1 MEVKSFA
8 ISFETKKNFQFF
20 DLTKKLEKLVKKSKI
35 KNGILNIQTLHT
47 TTALL
52 LNEKENLLLKDFK
65 EVLERISPKAKK
77 YNHDDFS
84 RRKQNICFGECA
96 NGHAHCK
103 AIFLS
108 PNITLN
114 IVNGD
119 IQFGRWQSVLF
130 LELDGPRKERKI
142 SISILGE

>member
-1 MEVKSFA
+1 MEVKSFT

-20 DLTKKLEKLVKKSKI
+20 DLTKKLERLVKKSKI

-65 EVLERISPKAKK
+65 ETLERLFPRDKK

-84 RRKQNICFGECA
+84 KRKQNICFEEFA

-103 AIFLS
+103 AIFLLPS
-108 PNITLN
+108 LTLN
-114 IVNGD
+114 IVD
-119 IQFGRWQSVLF
+119 SKIQLGKWQSVLF

-142 SISILGE
+142 SILILGQ

>member
-1 MEVKSFA
+1 MKVESFV

-20 DLTKKLEKLVKKSKI
+20 DLTKRLEGLVKKSKI

-52 LNEKENLLLKDFK
+52 LNEKENLLLQDFK
-65 EVLERISPKAKK
+65 EALERLFPRDKK

-84 RRKQNICFGECA
+84 RRKQNICLGECA

-103 AIFLS
+103 AIFLL
-108 PNITLN
+108 PNLTLN
-114 IVNGD
+114 IVD
-119 IQFGRWQSVLF
+119 SKIQFGKWQSVLF

-142 SISILGE
+142 SILILGE